1 MLSLRNIHKVYKT
14 GGTDVHALKGVSVD
28 FRKSEFVS
36 VLGQSGCGKT
46 TLLNIIGGLDR
57 FSEGDLVINGKSTK
71 QFTDR
76 DWDTYRNHSVGFV
89 FQSYNLIPHQT
100 VLANVELA
108 LTLSGVKK
116 AERRRR
122 AIEALEKVGLG
133 DQLHKK
139 PNQMSGGQMQRV
151 AIARAIVNDPEILL
165 ADEPTGALDTQTS
178 VQVME
183 ILKEISK
190 DRLIIMV
197 THNPELAKQYSSRI
211 IRLLDGNVVN
221 DSNPFTEQE
230 IARLNYEIN
239 AVNEQNKAQKKKKP
253 KRLKSMSMLTALSLS
268 FNNLLTKKART
279 FLTSFAGSIGIIGIA
294 LILSLSSGVNSYINN
309 VQKDTLTS
317 YPLTIDSTS
326 ADMTGA
332 MASIMNDSDDQKHMG
347 DKLYVKKQ
355 MTDMVGAMASEIK
368 ENDIKSFKKYIES
381 DKCDISQYTS
391 DIQYVYSTGLNVYNA
406 DTNDKIHQANPST
419 VIQDM
424 GIDIGNSPMTQKSG
438 DIFCQIIG
446 DEKFV
451 KSQFDVVAGRLP
463 EKYNEVILM
472 AGDNNEI
479 SDYTLYTLG
488 LLDTDDL
495 LDMIDNIREGKEY
508 ESKAQTLSYDDILDL
523 KLKVINDTDYFEK
536 QSDGTYLDMR
546 DDDDYMTN
554 VIDNGTELRIV
565 GIVRPNENS
574 STTQKGGYIG
584 YLPELMER
592 QVEAVNSSEIV
603 KSQKKDKDTD
613 IFTGKPFK
621 TDDNKDAKPDLSKL
635 SDEQKQRLA
644 AMSEQERDAV
654 IKQMQANSVSNATY
668 VGNLELLGVASLDE
682 PSSIE
687 IYPVDFEA
695 KEKITDII
703 DDYNEGKDDDS
714 QIKYTDIVGL
724 MMSSVTTIIN
734 SISYILIA
742 FVGISLIVSSIMIGI
757 ITYISVLERT
767 KEIGVLRSIG
777 ASKRDISRVFNAET
791 LIVGLTAGLI
801 GIGVTV
807 LLLIP
812 TNMIIYAIT
821 DIANMAVLPL
831 VGAVVL
837 VAISMLMTFI
847 AGLIPAKFAAKKD
860 PVEALRSE

>member
-1 MLSLRNIHKVYKT
+1 MLSLRNIHKNYRT
-14 GGTDVHALKGVSVD
+14 GNVDVHALKGVSLD

-57 FSEGDLVINGKSTK
+57 FSDGDLIINGKSTK

-89 FQSYNLIPHQT
+89 FQSYNLIPHQS

-108 LTLSGVKK
+108 LTLTGVKK

-122 AIEALEKVGLG
+122 AKEALEKVGLG

-197 THNPELAKQYSSRI
+197 THNPDLAEQYSSRI
-211 IRLLDGNVVN
+211 IRLLDGNVVD
-221 DSNPFTEQE
+221 DSNPFTQE
-230 IARLNYEIN
+230 EKAQLNTEIYE
-239 AVNEQNKAQKKKKP
+239 VNEQQKSRKKQKP

-294 LILSLSSGVNSYINN
+294 MILSLSSGVNSYINN

-317 YPLTIDSTS
+317 YPLTINSTS
-326 ADMTGA
+326 TDMSGA
-332 MASIMNDSDDQKHMG
+332 MASMIKDTDGEKHSD
-347 DKLYVKKQ
+347 DKLYIRKN
-355 MTDMVGAMASEIK
+355 MTDMVGAMASDVK
-368 ENDIKSFKKYIES
+368 ENDIEGFKKYLQS
-381 DKCDISQYTS
+381 DKCDIKKYAS
-391 DIQYVYSTGLNVYNA
+391 DIQYIYSTGLNVYNA
-406 DTNDKIHQANPST
+406 DTSERIIKANPSP
-419 VIQDM
+419 VMKEM
-424 GIDIGNSPMTQKSG
+424 GVDFGNNPMAHT
-438 DIFCQIIG
+438 DIFVQIIG
-446 DEKFV
+446 DKDFMN
-451 KSQFDVVAGRLP
+451 SQFDVVAGKLP

-472 AGDNNEI
+472 AGDNNEV

-488 LLDTDDL
+488 LLNTEDL
-495 LDMIDNIREGKEY
+495 LDMIDDIRDGKEY
-508 ESKAQTLSYDDILDL
+508 ESKTETVSFDDILNT
-523 KLKVINDTDYFEK
+523 KLKVINDTAYYEK
-536 QSDGTYLDMR
+536 QSDGTYLDMH
-546 DDDDYMTN
+546 DDDEYMKN
-554 VIDNGTELRIV
+554 AIENGDDLKIV
-565 GIVRPNENS
+565 GVVRPKVNS
-574 STTQKGGYIG
+574 TTTQKGGYIG

-592 QVEAVNSSEIV
+592 QVTAVNDSEIV
-603 KSQKKDKDTD
+603 KAQKKDEKTD
-613 IFTGKPFK
+613 VFTGKPFK
-621 TDDNKDAKPDLSKL
+621 TDDNKKAEFDMSKL
-635 SDEQKQRLA
+635 SAEQQKQLA
-644 AMSEQERDAV
+644 ALSEEERAAV
-654 IKQMQANSVSNATY
+654 IKQIQANSLSNATY
-668 VGNLELLGVASLDE
+668 DGNLELLGVASLDK
-682 PSSIE
+682 PSTIE
-687 IYPVDFEA
+687 IYPTDFEA
-695 KEKITDII
+695 KEKISSLI
-703 DDYNEGKDDDS
+703 DDYNKDKDEDD

-734 SISYILIA
+734 AISYILIA

-767 KEIGVLRSIG
+767 KEIGILRSIG

-791 LIVGLTAGLI
+791 LIVGLASGLI
-801 GIGVTV
+801 GIGVTL

-821 DIANMAVLPL
+821 DISGIAVLPV
-831 VGAVVL
+831 VGAVILVL
-837 VAISMLMTFI
+837 ISMLMTFI
-847 AGLIPAKFAAKKD
+847 AGLIPAKIAAKKD